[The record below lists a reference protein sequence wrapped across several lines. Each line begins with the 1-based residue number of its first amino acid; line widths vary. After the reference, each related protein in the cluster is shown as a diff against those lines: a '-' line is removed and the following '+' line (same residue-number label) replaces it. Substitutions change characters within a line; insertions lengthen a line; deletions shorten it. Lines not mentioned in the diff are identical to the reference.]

1 MVKQLIS
8 YKSFLDSVLNQIQ
21 NTQPNYLSEI
31 KNTKWNKF
39 KWKGLTLMK
48 DPMTLTIYQQLIQDI
63 KPKTIIEFGTYEGGS
78 ALWMKDVCKSLSLDT
93 KVITIDIKNISPI
106 KEIDFIN
113 LNVHEIG
120 NFEFDK
126 YESPIIVI
134 EDCHENLKGIFNKVN
149 NFLKKG
155 DYFIVED
162 TFDIIKFNEM
172 LKLDLS
178 KYKIN
183 RKYCDFWGRN
193 NTWNHDSFFEKIKD

>member
-1 MVKQLIS
+1 MIS
-8 YKSFLDSVLNQIQ
+8 YKSFKDSILHQIK
-21 NTQPNYLSEI
+21 NTCPNYFSEI

-78 ALWMKDVCKSLSLDT
+78 ALWMKDVCKSLLLDT
-93 KVITIDIKNISPI
+93 KIITIDIENISPVE
-106 KEIDFIN
+106 EIDFIN
-113 LNVHEIG
+113 LNVHEID
-120 NFEFDK
+120 NFKFDK

-134 EDCHENLKGIFNKVN
+134 EDCHENVKGIFNKVN

-162 TFDIIKFNEM
+162 TIDIIKFNEM

-178 KYKIN
+178 KYEIS

-193 NTWNHDSFFEKIKD
+193 NTWNHDSFFKKIQD